1 MVKNLPT
8 MQKTWVLFLGQDDPL
23 EKGRTTHFSILARR
37 IPWMRMRWSDG
48 ITDSMD
54 MSLSKLWEMVMDREA
69 RGAAVHGVTKSQ
81 TRLSDGTELNQGL
94 WREPHG
100 LKGFGCLVLK

>member
-1 MVKNLPT
+1 MGYRVQVNPEDTAKGICWHAWWGLRENLGASEVCDFPVAQMVKNLPT

-23 EKGRTTHFSILARR
+23 EKGRATHFSILARR

-54 MSLSKLWEMVMDREA
+54 MSLRET
-69 RGAAVHGVTKSQ
+69 VF
-81 TRLSDGTELNQGL
+81 N
-94 WREPHG
+94 
-100 LKGFGCLVLK
+100 